1 MELLR
6 IWKTPHKISATEI
19 FITNS
24 KGYLNVYFKTDL
36 MHAEKVTLKITRLN
50 QL

>member
-6 IWKTPHKISATEI
+6 IWKTPHEITAIEI
-19 FITNS
+19 FITNC

-36 MHAEKVTLKITRLN
+36 MNTEKVKLKITRLN
-50 QL
+50 QS